1 MTAGRPRAATRRAL
15 AAAAGVLVLAGGAVA
30 GCGGSG
36 ASGGDYRV
44 DAIFDNASF
53 VTPDVDVRIAGAKV
67 GRVTDLSVTPDH
79 KARLELTIDRR
90 FGPFHTDADCT
101 IAPQS
106 LISERFVNCTPGS
119 SDAPVVPDVHGTPT
133 LGLQG
138 THSPVDIDQ
147 VLNTFNL
154 PVRQRLTLLLDG
166 LGVGLTAR
174 GDDLN
179 AAIRRAAPALGATHD
194 TLAILD
200 ADRARL
206 QHLVTASDTVLRSLA
221 AGRDR
226 AAAFVRA
233 AGVVAQ
239 TSGDRQRQLAAA
251 VRDLPALLGQARP
264 SLDRLT
270 RFAGVATPFAADLRR
285 SAPGL
290 RDLVTQL
297 APFAARATPT
307 LTRLGV
313 TSRRTTAALPDIAPQ
328 VRRLRRFTAAAGP
341 TARLLAELFTS
352 FRARGTLE
360 ALQGFTYYAAAA
372 VARFDK
378 NSHYLPAYLLPSACI
393 LYARTPTPGCDA
405 HFEASRGAI
414 LAAARRRAARRAPA
428 ARKPAARGP
437 ATAPKAPATPSAPGV
452 PSLPAVPALPGV
464 PKLPPA
470 VGQVP
475 QALQG
480 LLHAL
485 GGGGG
490 GGGGGTGRGAGATPG
505 PPAQNAQDLLDYLL
519 G

>member
-1 MTAGRPRAATRRAL
+1 MTAHRLPGAGARRAL
-15 AAAAGVLVLAGGAVA
+15 ATAAGVLAVAAGAVA

-67 GRVTDLSVTPDH
+67 GRVTDLSVTADH

-119 SDAPVVPDVHGTPT
+119 SGAPVVPDVHGTPT

-147 VLNTFNL
+147 VLNTFDL
-154 PVRQRLTLLLDG
+154 PVRERLTLLLDG

-194 TLAILD
+194 ALAILD

-206 QHLVTASDTVLRSLA
+206 QHLVATSDTVLRSLA

-239 TSGDRQRQLAAA
+239 TSGDRQQQLAAA
-251 VRDLPALLGQARP
+251 VRDLPALLQQARP

-290 RDLVTQL
+290 RQLVTQL

-307 LTRLGV
+307 LTRLGA

-328 VRRLRRFTAAAGP
+328 ARRLRRFTAAAAP
-341 TARLLAELFTS
+341 TARLLAELFAS
-352 FRARGTLE
+352 FRVRGTFE

-378 NSHYLPAYLLPSACI
+378 NSHYLPAYLLPSPCI

-414 LAAARRRAARRAPA
+414 LAAARRRAAGRAPA
-428 ARKPAARGP
+428 PRKTAAKTP
-437 ATAPKAPATPSAPGV
+437 ATTPKPPATPSLPQ
-452 PSLPAVPALPGV
+452 LPAVPALPGV

-490 GGGGGTGRGAGATPG
+490 GGAGRDAGAAPVPPG
-505 PPAQNAQDLLDYLL
+505 QSAQDLLDYLL